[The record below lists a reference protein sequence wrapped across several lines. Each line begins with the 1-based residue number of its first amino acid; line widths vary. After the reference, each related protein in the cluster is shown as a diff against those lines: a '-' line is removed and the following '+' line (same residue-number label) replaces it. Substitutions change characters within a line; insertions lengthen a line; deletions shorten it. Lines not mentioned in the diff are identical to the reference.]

1 MVVPAGSHRVLPEPW
16 IPRGRPI
23 AIAALLLAVVYAI
36 SYTGSAVPN
45 LVAGQASRVLSLP
58 LITAGYAVLAGLV
71 WLATLFA
78 ARNPDG
84 GR

>member
-1 MVVPAGSHRVLPEPW
+1 VRHRGLATSGSRHTFLPE
-16 IPRGRPI
+16 
-23 AIAALLLAVVYAI
+23 ALPCERAGLLAVVYAI